1 MPTRTP
7 RYDAKSALSQ
17 SLASAAEIRRAKWES
32 YVISI
37 AALVIVGA
45 GILGLWVTS
54 TKSIRD
60 NYRHYLIGLAQT
72 ASTMIDPQLHQSLR
86 HREQQ
91 NGPVYRRAVDPLR
104 RLRLAVPDVH
114 FIYTVVRD
122 GNAVRFV
129 LDAADPATV
138 NHAGISEQA
147 GLWEIYAE
155 AGPAMLRA
163 LGNSVEPGVAT
174 ATDVPTA
181 DTWGTFMSGLA
192 PIYDANGNTIGAI
205 GLDVDARVY
214 IARLATAR
222 NSALLG
228 LLPAGILIA
237 IMGIAFYRIRLRS
250 LTHARAAIQNAQ
262 DAKLAFAVLT
272 DERQRLAAVIE
283 GTDVGTWEWDCAE
296 DVLRIN
302 ERWATIVGFSV
313 DSLQPMTMKRWQS
326 MIHPDDL
333 PALKR
338 SLDSCSIASS
348 QVSDDE
354 FRIRHAGGHWVWT
367 TARWKA
373 MPRAGEHT
381 LQRIAGILLDISE
394 RKGTELSL
402 QESES
407 RFRSLFELSPVGM
420 ALSDAETGRFLQVND
435 ALLAPTGY
443 ARSELLT
450 LCQLDIAPPSGSTQ
464 TQRQLQAPQA
474 AGNSQAPTEI
484 EYVRKDGT
492 TFPALRSGIR
502 MKDASGRDVVWS
514 IVQDISQRKSMEK
527 ALADAARTDKLT
539 GLANRALFMER
550 LERTVKRQRQNKG
563 SGFAVLF
570 LDFDRF
576 KLIND
581 TLGHKAGDE
590 LLCQVA
596 LRLQAALRSVDT
608 LGIDSRDS
616 LVSRFGGDEFLI
628 LINGIRSP
636 SDATHCAERILKSL
650 APGYS
655 IFNSEVHSLASVG
668 IVTSEQCSGSAE
680 ELVRNADLA
689 MYEAKRA
696 GRGCV
701 VVFNDAM
708 HTRLTR
714 HVAIESG
721 LRRAIGST
729 ELSLVYQPI
738 VDLQTGSRV
747 SVEALARWE
756 HPTLGAISPIE
767 FIPIAEESGLIV
779 RLGQWVLQEACETL
793 AAWRSTDAA
802 NAPATVS
809 VNISRAEIA
818 MGKGLLEQVVSTLER
833 TGLPA
838 SSLQLEVTEREVMRN
853 PEAALVLLNELH
865 ELGVRLA
872 MDDFGTGTS
881 SLSLL
886 REYPFDTI
894 KIDRSF
900 VKDLTTNRDVL
911 AVIHATIGLIENLG
925 MSSLAEGVEQFE
937 QVAVLQ
943 SLGCRFAQGYFF
955 SKPVTAAQAVESAA
969 RVEHRQRLAAS

>member
-1 MPTRTP
+1 
-7 RYDAKSALSQ
+7 
-17 SLASAAEIRRAKWES
+17 
-32 YVISI
+32 
-37 AALVIVGA
+37 
-45 GILGLWVTS
+45 
-54 TKSIRD
+54 
-60 NYRHYLIGLAQT
+60 
-72 ASTMIDPQLHQSLR
+72 
-86 HREQQ
+86 
-91 NGPVYRRAVDPLR
+91 
-104 RLRLAVPDVH
+104 
-114 FIYTVVRD
+114 
-122 GNAVRFV
+122 
-129 LDAADPATV
+129 
-138 NHAGISEQA
+138 
-147 GLWEIYAE
+147 
-155 AGPAMLRA
+155 
-163 LGNSVEPGVAT
+163 
-174 ATDVPTA
+174 
-181 DTWGTFMSGLA
+181 
-192 PIYDANGNTIGAI
+192 
-205 GLDVDARVY
+205 
-214 IARLATAR
+214 
-222 NSALLG
+222 
-228 LLPAGILIA
+228 
-237 IMGIAFYRIRLRS
+237 
-250 LTHARAAIQNAQ
+250 
-262 DAKLAFAVLT
+262 
-272 DERQRLAAVIE
+272 
-283 GTDVGTWEWDCAE
+283 
-296 DVLRIN
+296 
-302 ERWATIVGFSV
+302 
-313 DSLQPMTMKRWQS
+313 
-326 MIHPDDL
+326 
-333 PALKR
+333 
-338 SLDSCSIASS
+338 
-348 QVSDDE
+348 
-354 FRIRHAGGHWVWT
+354 
-367 TARWKA
+367 
-373 MPRAGEHT
+373 
-381 LQRIAGILLDISE
+381 
-394 RKGTELSL
+394 
-402 QESES
+402 
-407 RFRSLFELSPVGM
+407 M
-420 ALSDAETGRFLQVND
+420 ALSDAATGRFLQVND

-443 ARSELLT
+443 GRSELLSM
-450 LCQLDIAPPSGSTQ
+450 CQSDISPPSGSTQ
-464 TQRQLQAPQA
+464 TQRQLQPPQTASSPPAPA
-474 AGNSQAPTEI
+474 EI

-492 TFPALRSGIR
+492 TFPALRSGIA

-550 LERTVKRQRQNKG
+550 LERMVKRQRQNKG
-563 SGFAVLF
+563 GGFAVLF

-596 LRLQAALRSVDT
+596 LRLQSALRALDT
-608 LGIDSRDS
+608 HNIDARDN

-628 LINGIRSP
+628 LINGIRNP
-636 SDATHCAERILKSL
+636 ADATIFAERILKSL
-650 APGYS
+650 SPGYS

-708 HTRLTR
+708 HIRLTR

-721 LRRAIGST
+721 LRRAIGTS

-738 VDLQTGSRV
+738 VDLQTGYRV

-756 HPTLGAISPIE
+756 HPTLGTISPIE

-779 RLGQWVLQEACETL
+779 RLGQWVLQGACETL
-793 AAWRSTDAA
+793 AAWRSVDPA

-818 MGKGLLEQVVSTLER
+818 MGKGLLEQVTSTLER

-853 PEAALVLLNELH
+853 PAAALVLLNELH
-865 ELGVRLA
+865 ELGVKLA

-900 VKDLTTNRDVL
+900 VQDLTSNRDVL

-925 MSSLAEGVEQFE
+925 MCSLAEGVEQFE

-955 SKPVTAAQAVESAA
+955 SKPVTAAQAFESVA
-969 RVEHRQRLAAS
+969 RIEHRQRMAAS